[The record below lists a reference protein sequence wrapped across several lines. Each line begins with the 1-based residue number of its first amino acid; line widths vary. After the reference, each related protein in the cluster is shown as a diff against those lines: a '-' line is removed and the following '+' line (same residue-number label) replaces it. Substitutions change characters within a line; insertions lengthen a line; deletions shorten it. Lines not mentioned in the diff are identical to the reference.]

1 MVLPNIAKSNNREG
15 YFNWL
20 ETAAKTRRHPAIT
33 MNCDQH
39 FLFNLGKKQKMTD
52 KFQNRLSSSMSRR
65 PAKIS
70 EH

>member
-39 FLFNLGKKQKMTD
+39 FLFNLGKK
-52 KFQNRLSSSMSRR
+52 
-65 PAKIS
+65 AKNKR
-70 EH
+70 